1 VIILKKKNGS
11 KQAILEAAL
20 YLFHLN
26 GFHGTSIRD
35 IAKKANVN
43 SATISYYFKNKNGLL
58 EHCFISYL
66 EEYTEILERSI
77 QYLDEMDAKDCL
89 NDILTN
95 IFAFHSKNFIAA
107 RFIHREMSLDTN
119 LNREILSTYLM
130 KEKYLFTMVL
140 EQGFEQK
147 SFRKVSIQ
155 AFILQLKGLVLAPVI
170 HAHYAMEVLHMF
182 PQEKYFM
189 DKYLKQ
195 VQDFLADY
203 LWMESKVEK
212 KTKEVL
218 FTA

>member
-1 VIILKKKNGS
+1 MKKTNGS
-11 KQAILEAAL
+11 KQAIIEAAL

-26 GFHGTSIRD
+26 GYHGTSIRD
-35 IAKKANVN
+35 IAKKAKVN

-66 EEYTEILERSI
+66 EEYTGILEKSI
-77 QYLDEMDAKDCL
+77 QDLADMDAKDCL
-89 NDILTN
+89 NEILTN
-95 IFAFHSKNFIAA
+95 IFNFHSKNFVAA

-140 EQGFEQK
+140 EQGFEQQ

-155 AFILQLKGLVLAPVI
+155 AFILQLKGLILAPVI

-195 VQDFLADY
+195 VQEFLANF
-203 LWMESKVEK
+203 LWSQPKVEK